1 MTFAERLAPPGVWYF
16 TDPMSLGGAAEF
28 AGRVE
33 ALGYSALWLPD
44 AVGRDPF
51 AHIAHLADKTDE
63 LIFATGIAQI
73 HGRHPMTMARGAKTL
88 AEQTDSRFVLGL
100 GVSHAPMVEGL
111 LQLDYSKPLTKMAG
125 YLDAMDQSMYMSPTP
140 GEPAPRLLA
149 ALGPRM
155 LELARDQADGAHP
168 YWTTPEHT
176 ARAREILGPDK
187 LLCVEQKLV
196 LSTDADQARSA
207 AIGALSLY
215 ADFPNYRNNWL
226 RLGFTA
232 EEIDTRADRFVDA
245 LVGWGDAEA
254 LAARVREHYD
264 AGATH
269 VCVQPIHP
277 EGAPTP
283 DWNLLEALAPG

>member
-1 MTFAERLAPPGVWYF
+1 
-16 TDPMSLGGAAEF
+16 
-28 AGRVE
+28 
-33 ALGYSALWLPD
+33 
-44 AVGRDPF
+44 
-51 AHIAHLADKTDE
+51 
-63 LIFATGIAQI
+63 
-73 HGRHPMTMARGAKTL
+73 
-88 AEQTDSRFVLGL
+88 
-100 GVSHAPMVEGL
+100 
-111 LQLDYSKPLTKMAG
+111 
-125 YLDAMDQSMYMSPTP
+125 
-140 GEPAPRLLA
+140 
-149 ALGPRM
+149 M